1 MAGSAAD
8 AGNAGHAPAAANPMN
23 ALDLLE
29 PGRLLSGA
37 LFRDLVAAVDDVPAA
52 GARVGVFRVVRELAR
67 GGMGAVLLAE
77 RDDGQ
82 DRQQV
87 ALKWW
92 TGRVGPDGEA
102 LFRRERQTL
111 AALRHPNIARL
122 VDGGQRDDGR
132 HWLAMELIEGETI
145 DRQCITRALPTRAR
159 LQLVLDVCA
168 AVAPAPARGVR
179 HRDIKPS
186 NVMVDSDG
194 HAKLLD
200 FGIAALAGVDD
211 AAAAPRAFTPG
222 FASPEQRR
230 GDAATVAGDI
240 YQLGRLLAV
249 LLARDLAEH
258 RTVLGATATP
268 DAAPVLPER
277 LPRDLR
283 EIVRRAGADAPEA
296 RYPTV
301 AALQSDLQAFL
312 DRRPIAARR
321 REPLYVL
328 GRWVARHRVASV
340 VGGVVFAL
348 VVAGIVF
355 SIQRIAAERDRADE
369 RARVAQAVLS
379 FLEDDL
385 LAAADPYALP
395 GREMTV
401 RQALDR
407 AAEQVGERFRD
418 APAEQLALRLT
429 LSRLYS
435 ALGAFDR
442 AEPQARAALVLAESA
457 GPAPREAARQA
468 LADVLIDLDRLDE
481 AAALTAAL
489 PPSTA
494 RDLLRSRL
502 AYQRGDY
509 AEAVA
514 VLQPRVASGAD
525 PAAQGIALTQRLSQS
540 LRMTGANEQALALID
555 ALLPRLS
562 RTRGERDADT
572 LALRVDRAIVLRHL
586 GRFDEAAQALEG
598 VLAARRHVL
607 GDAHPDTVHAINELA
622 TVYQEQRRFEA
633 AEPLFREALAVRER
647 LYGEGHHLTRNS
659 MSNLG
664 LLLSVAGRLDE
675 AAALYERTLRIETAL
690 IGEDHP
696 DTLALMHNI
705 AGLYR
710 KQGRH
715 AEALAM
721 HARVLARARRV
732 LGAQA
737 WQVGLFEVGRAQTLQ
752 AMGDLQAADAAY
764 GEAEAILAAS
774 MGAEHPRTLR
784 VREMRAA
791 LQSAQR
797 TPVPPNP
804 Q

>member
-1 MAGSAAD
+1 MAVGATD
-8 AGNAGHAPAAANPMN
+8 AGNSGDARTDARPMN

-37 LFRDLVAAVDDVPAA
+37 LFRDLVAAVDDVPAP
-52 GARVGVFRVVRELAR
+52 GTRVGVFRVVRELAR

-82 DRQQV
+82 YRQQV
-87 ALKWW
+87 ALKWL
-92 TGRVGPDGEA
+92 TGRVGADAEA

-122 VDGGQRDDGR
+122 VDGGQREDGR
-132 HWLAMELIEGETI
+132 PWLAMELIEGETL
-145 DRQCITRALPTRAR
+145 DRHCIARALPAPAR
-159 LQLVLDVCA
+159 IGLFLDVCA
-168 AVAPAPARGVR
+168 AVAHAHARGVL

-186 NVMVDSDG
+186 NVMVDGDG

-200 FGIAALAGVDD
+200 FGIAALAGADEV
-211 AAAAPRAFTPG
+211 AAPRAFTPG
-222 FASPEQRR
+222 FASPEQHR
-230 GDAATVAGDI
+230 GDPATVAGDI

-249 LLARDLAEH
+249 LLARDIDER
-258 RTVLGATATP
+258 RTVLGQAGEP
-268 DAAPVLPER
+268 EAAPVLPAN

-283 EIVRRAGADAPEA
+283 DIVRRASADAPEA

-301 AALQSDLQAFL
+301 AALQADLQAFL
-312 DRRPIAARR
+312 DHRPIAARR

-328 GRWVARHRVASV
+328 GRWVARHRVASAI
-340 VGGVVFAL
+340 GVAVFAL
-348 VVAGIVF
+348 VLAGIGF

-418 APAEQLALRLT
+418 APAEQFALRLT
-429 LSRLYS
+429 LGRLYA
-435 ALGAFDR
+435 ALGAADR
-442 AEPQARAALVLAESA
+442 AEPQARAALVLAESVL
-457 GPAPREAARQA
+457 PDQRDAARQA
-468 LADVLIDLDRLDE
+468 LADVLIDLDRREE
-481 AAALTAAL
+481 AATLADAL
-489 PPSTA
+489 PPSQA

-514 VLQPRVASGAD
+514 VLQPHVAAGAD
-525 PAAQGIALTQRLSQS
+525 PGTQGLAVTQRLSQS
-540 LRMTGANEQALALID
+540 LRMTGANDQALALID

-562 RTRGERDADT
+562 QARGDGHADT
-572 LALRVDRAIVLRHL
+572 LALRVDRAIALRHL
-586 GRFDEAAQALEG
+586 GRFDEAARALED
-598 VLAARRHVL
+598 VLATRRRVL

-647 LYGEGHHLTRNS
+647 LYGEDHHLTRNS

-721 HARVLARARRV
+721 HARVLERARRV

-752 AMGDLQAADAAY
+752 TMGDPAGADAAY
-764 GEAEAILAAS
+764 AEAEAILVAS
-774 MGAEHPRTLR
+774 MGADHPRTQR

-791 LQSAQR
+791 LQTAQV
-797 TPVPPNP
+797 TPVPPRP

>member
-1 MAGSAAD
+1 MAVGATD
-8 AGNAGHAPAAANPMN
+8 AGNTGDARTDARPMN

-37 LFRDLVAAVDDVPAA
+37 LFRDLVAAVDDVPAP
-52 GARVGVFRVVRELAR
+52 GSRIGVFRVVRELAR

-82 DRQQV
+82 YRQQV
-87 ALKWW
+87 ALKWL
-92 TGRVGPDGEA
+92 TGRVGPDAEA

-122 VDGGQRDDGR
+122 VDGGQREDGR
-132 HWLAMELIEGETI
+132 PWLAMELIEGETLDRHCI
-145 DRQCITRALPTRAR
+145 DRALPTPAR
-159 LQLVLDVCA
+159 IRLFLDVCA
-168 AVAPAPARGVR
+168 AVAHAHARGVL

-186 NVMVDSDG
+186 NVMVDADG

-200 FGIAALAGVDD
+200 FGIAALAGTDEV
-211 AAAAPRAFTPG
+211 AAPRAFTPG
-222 FASPEQRR
+222 FASPEQHR
-230 GDAATVAGDI
+230 GEAATVAGDI

-249 LLARDLAEH
+249 LLARDVDER
-258 RTVLGATATP
+258 RTVLGQAGEAET
-268 DAAPVLPER
+268 APVLPAN
-277 LPRDLR
+277 LARDLR
-283 EIVRRAGADAPEA
+283 DIVRRASADAPEA

-312 DRRPIAARR
+312 DHRPIAARR

-328 GRWVARHRVASV
+328 GRWIARHRVASAI
-340 VGGVVFAL
+340 GAAVFAL
-348 VVAGIVF
+348 VLAGIGF

-407 AAEQVGERFRD
+407 AAQQVGERFRD
-418 APAEQLALRLT
+418 APAEQFALRLT
-429 LSRLYS
+429 LGRLYA
-435 ALGAFDR
+435 ALGAADQ

-457 GPAPREAARQA
+457 LPAQRDAARQA

-481 AAALTAAL
+481 AATLADAL
-489 PPSTA
+489 PPSQA

-514 VLQPRVASGAD
+514 VLQPHVATGTDAGAPD
-525 PAAQGIALTQRLSQS
+525 LAVAQRLSQS
-540 LRMTGANEQALALID
+540 LRMTGANDQALALID

-562 RTRGERDADT
+562 QARGEEHADT
-572 LALRVDRAIVLRHL
+572 LALHVDRAIALRHL
-586 GRFDEAAQALEG
+586 GRFDEAARTLED
-598 VLAARRHVL
+598 VLATRRRVL

-622 TVYQEQRRFEA
+622 TVYQEQRRFDA

-647 LYGEGHHLTRNS
+647 LYGEDHHLTRNS

-675 AAALYERTLRIETAL
+675 AAVLYERTLRIETAL

-715 AEALAM
+715 AAALAM
-721 HARVLARARRV
+721 HARVLERARRV

-752 AMGDLQAADAAY
+752 TMGDPAGADAAY
-764 GEAEAILAAS
+764 AEAEAILAAS
-774 MGAEHPRTLR
+774 MGADHPRTRR

-791 LQSAQR
+791 LQTAQL
-797 TPVPPNP
+797 TPVPPRP